1 MLPIIDKH
9 VLKEWLKIFLMA
21 LCAMVGMLLISSI
34 YNDLQDLIEW
44 QIPTPEMLEFFG
56 MTAVGFLP
64 IVIPVS
70 LLVSLLFILGH
81 FHKNQELTAW
91 RAAGLG
97 IFRIT
102 RSLWVAGALLSVL
115 MLFLNATFV
124 PYATERTARIIQ
136 QYDKAGE
143 RGERLFYNNEAQR
156 HIWLISNFKSYT
168 GEAQNVN
175 IYCFNKQG
183 ELTNEIVAA
192 TGKYDEATGEWTL
205 YDGRLI
211 DFGNGPAKPPKNQKT
226 FDKLPLAAKNIL
238 KLYPKADAGNPH
250 LTALKDKK
258 QHSLATLISDFPENP
273 RLMALTTKKPRD
285 LSIPEIREV
294 LQSLGGKE
302 NAARVAEYSV
312 HYNSILASPFCC
324 LIVVGIA
331 IPFAVAGVRTNPMV
345 GVSKSIGLFAAY
357 FLLTNIFNALGAKQW
372 LPPVAAAWA
381 PNLILFFYAV
391 WLCRK
396 VN

>member
-1 MLPIIDKH
+1 MFTIIDKH
-9 VLKEWLKIFLMA
+9 VFKEWGKIFLMS
-21 LCAMVGMLLISSI
+21 LCAMVGMLLISSV

-44 QIPTPEMLEFFG
+44 QIPTPVMLEFFG

-64 IVIPVS
+64 VVIPVS

-115 MLFLNATFV
+115 MFLLNASFV

-143 RGERLFYNNEAQR
+143 RGERLFYNNAAQG
-156 HIWLISNFKSYT
+156 HIWVISNFKPLT
-168 GEAQNVN
+168 GEAKNVN
-175 IYCFNKQG
+175 IYCFEQG
-183 ELTNEIVAA
+183 EKEKFLSQIIAA
-192 TGKYDEATGEWTL
+192 ESGKYDESTGTWTL
-205 YDGRLI
+205 NDGRKI
-211 DFGNGPAKPPKNQKT
+211 IFPKTPGEIPTSQKT
-226 FDKLPLAAKNIL
+226 FDKLRSDGKNIL
-238 KLYPKADAGNPH
+238 VLPPEAY
-250 LTALKDKK
+250 
-258 QHSLATLISDFPENP
+258 PENP
-273 RLMALTTKKPRD
+273 RLMALTAKKPRD
-285 LSIPEIREV
+285 LSIPEIREMIN
-294 LQSLGGKE
+294 SLGEKE
-302 NAARVAEYSV
+302 NSARIAEYSV

-381 PNLILFFYAV
+381 PNVILFLYAA

>member
-1 MLPIIDKH
+1 MIPILDKH
-9 VLKEWLKIFLMA
+9 IFTEWAKIFLMA
-21 LCAMVGMLLISSI
+21 LCAMVGMLLISAI
-34 YNDLQDLIEW
+34 YNDLQDMLQW
-44 QIPTPEMLEFFG
+44 GVPTLETLEFFA

-81 FHKNQELTAW
+81 FHKNQELTSW

-102 RSLWVAGALLSVL
+102 RSLWGAGALLSLL

-124 PYATERTARIIQ
+124 PYATARTASIVGK
-136 QYDKAGE
+136 YDKSGS
-143 RGERLFYNNEAQR
+143 RGEFLFYNNAAK
-156 HIWLISNFKSYT
+156 HTLWLISNFKTYFDDT
-168 GEAQNVN
+168 RNANVNEALNVN
-175 IYCFNKQG
+175 IYLFDKNGTFEKAILAESG
-183 ELTNEIVAA
+183 N
-192 TGKYDEATGEWTL
+192 YDETTGEWTL
-205 YDGRLI
+205 QNGREI
-211 DFGNGPAKPPKNQKT
+211 CFDNGPESSPTSQFT
-226 FDKLPLAAKNIL
+226 FDKLE
-238 KLYPKADAGNPH
+238 DAPIGP
-250 LTALKDKK
+250 DGKK
-258 QHSLATLISDFPENP
+258 VNRKVLSRDDFPENP
-273 RLMALTTKKPRD
+273 RLMALINEKPRD
-285 LSIPEIREV
+285 LSIPEIREI
-294 LQSLGGKE
+294 LSNIGGEEE
-302 NAARVAEYSV
+302 NAAQVAEYSV

-357 FLLTNIFNALGAKQW
+357 FLLTNIFNAFGAKQW

-381 PNLILFFYAV
+381 PNIILFVYAV

>member
-9 VLKEWLKIFLMA
+9 VFKEWSKIFLMA
-21 LCAMVGMLLISSI
+21 LCAMVGMLLISSV

-44 QIPTPEMLEFFG
+44 QIPTLEMLEFFG

-102 RSLWVAGALLSVL
+102 RSLWIAGALLSLL
-115 MLFLNATFV
+115 MLLLNATFV

-136 QYDKAGE
+136 QYDKTGE
-143 RGERLFYNNEAQR
+143 RGERLFYNDASER

-175 IYCFNKQG
+175 IYCFNAKG
-183 ELTNEIVAA
+183 EITKEIVAE
-192 TGKYDEATGEWTL
+192 TGRYIETNGSWEL
-205 YDGRLI
+205 YDGRVV
-211 DFGNGPAKPPKNQKT
+211 DFGNGSAKPPKSQKS
-226 FDKLPLAAKNIL
+226 FDKINPDGKNIL
-238 KLYPKADAGNPH
+238 
-250 LTALKDKK
+250 
-258 QHSLATLISDFPENP
+258 TLSRKDFPENP

-285 LSIPEIREV
+285 LSIPEIREM
-294 LQSLGGKE
+294 LNSMGGKE
-302 NAARVAEYSV
+302 NAARIAEYSV

-381 PNLILFFYAV
+381 PNLILFIYAV

>member
-1 MLPIIDKH
+1 MIPIIDKH
-9 VLKEWLKIFLMA
+9 VFKEWSKIFLMA

-34 YNDLQDLIEW
+34 YNDLQDMLQW
-44 QIPTPEMLEFFG
+44 QVPTGQTIEFFA

-102 RSLWVAGALLSVL
+102 RSLWFAGAILSLL

-124 PYATERTARIIQ
+124 PYATERTASIIGK
-136 QYDKAGE
+136 YDKSGE
-143 RGERLFYNNEAQR
+143 RGTTLFYNNSATH
-156 HIWLISNFKSYT
+156 HIWLISNFKIYFDEEQNGNVS
-168 GEAQNVN
+168 EARNVN
-175 IYCFNKQG
+175 IYLFSESGVLK
-183 ELTNEIVAA
+183 EEIVAER
-192 TGKYDEATGEWTL
+192 GIYREKSGEWTL
-205 YDGRLI
+205 ENGRKI
-211 DFGNGPAKPPKNQKT
+211 IFGNGPGNPPSGQQS
-226 FDKLPLAAKNIL
+226 FDKLNDATSS
-238 KLYPKADAGNPH
+238 KLV
-250 LTALKDKK
+250 LSKK
-258 QHSLATLISDFPENP
+258 EFPENP
-273 RLMALTTKKPRD
+273 RLMALTSKDPDD
-285 LSIPEIREV
+285 LSIPEIREI
-294 LQSLGGKE
+294 LNTIGEDKNSS
-302 NAARVAEYSV
+302 RIAEYSV

-357 FLLTNIFNALGAKQW
+357 FVLTNIFNALGTKQW
-372 LPPVAAAWA
+372 LPPVVAAWA
-381 PNLILFFYAV
+381 PNLILFAYAA

>member
-1 MLPIIDKH
+1 MIPILDKH

-44 QIPTPEMLEFFG
+44 QIPTLEILEFFG

-64 IVIPVS
+64 VVIPVS

-102 RSLWVAGALLSVL
+102 RSLWITGALLSVL
-115 MLFLNATFV
+115 MLLLNATFV
-124 PYATERTARIIQ
+124 PYATERTASIIQ
-136 QYDKAGE
+136 RYDKAGE
-143 RGERLFYNNEAQR
+143 RGERLFYNNAAQR
-156 HIWLISNFKSYT
+156 HLWLISNFKPYT
-168 GEAQNVN
+168 GEAQNIN
-175 IYCFNKQG
+175 IYCFNKKS
-183 ELTNEIVAA
+183 EIEKEIVAE
-192 TGKYDEATGEWTL
+192 TGKYNESTGIWEL
-205 YDGRLI
+205 LDGRVV
-211 DFGNGPAKPPKNQKT
+211 DFGNGPGKPPKSQKT
-226 FDKLPLAAKNIL
+226 FDKINGAGKNVL
-238 KLYPKADAGNPH
+238 MLYPK
-250 LTALKDKK
+250 
-258 QHSLATLISDFPENP
+258 DFPENP

-285 LSIPEIREV
+285 LSIPEIREM
-294 LQSLGGKE
+294 LKSLDGEE
-302 NAARVAEYSV
+302 NAARIAEYSV

-357 FLLTNIFNALGAKQW
+357 FLLTSIFNALGAKQW
-372 LPPVAAAWA
+372 LPPVVAAWA
-381 PNLILFFYAV
+381 PNIILFFYAV

>member
-1 MLPIIDKH
+1 MIPIIDKH
-9 VLKEWLKIFLMA
+9 VFTEWMKIFLMS
-21 LCAMVGMLLISSI
+21 LCAMVGMLLISSV

-44 QIPTPEMLEFFG
+44 QIPTFTMLEFFG

-102 RSLWVAGALLSVL
+102 RSLWFAGAMLSVL

-124 PYATERTARIIQ
+124 PYATERTAHIIQ

-143 RGERLFYNNEAQR
+143 RGELLFYNNAAQR
-156 HIWLISNFKSYT
+156 HIWLISNFKPYT

-175 IYCFNKQG
+175 IYCFNSKG
-183 ELTNEIVAA
+183 AKEKEIVAES
-192 TGKYDEATGEWTL
+192 GRYDEASGLWTL
-205 YDGRLI
+205 YDGRVV
-211 DFGNGPAKPPKNQKT
+211 DFGDNPAEPPKSQKT
-226 FDKLPLAAKNIL
+226 FDKIQSAGKNL
-238 KLYPKADAGNPH
+238 M
-250 LTALKDKK
+250 
-258 QHSLATLISDFPENP
+258 TLSREEFPENP
-273 RLMALTTKKPRD
+273 RLMALTAKDAKD
-285 LSIPEIREV
+285 LSIPEIREM
-294 LQSLGGKE
+294 LDSLGGKE
-302 NAARVAEYSV
+302 NAARIAEYSV

-357 FLLTNIFNALGAKQW
+357 FLLTNIFNTLGAKQW

-381 PNLILFFYAV
+381 PNIILFLYAA